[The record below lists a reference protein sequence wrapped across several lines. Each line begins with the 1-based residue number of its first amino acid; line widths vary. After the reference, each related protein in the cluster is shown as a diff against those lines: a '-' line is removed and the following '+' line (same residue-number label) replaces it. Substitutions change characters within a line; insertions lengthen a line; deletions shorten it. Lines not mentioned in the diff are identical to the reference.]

1 MGNAGPWPRVGAG
14 SGNGQLSRAP
24 AEKPQGSSF
33 IGMIQC
39 RVLGP
44 LSLNRSE
51 ESAMHVSGNQ
61 GFSKKIVHY
70 VASTVQALNVER
82 EVNIKC
88 KKRSC
93 HEMQHR
99 RCSHTVTWNRIGVY
113 RHQKNASLQTP
124 VPERALHGLN
134 HMFGILGRHTAVGT
148 PITTS
153 SSDVHPHR
161 GFVHVV
167 IIHHLATQHPRPG
180 LTLAKD
186 WGRVAPEVAAV
197 ACHPARE
204 RIAGPCSSSSFT
216 EPVACGSEEGVDA
229 QKR

>member
-1 MGNAGPWPRVGAG
+1 MQRTLVEIKGFFK
-14 SGNGQLSRAP
+14 
-24 AEKPQGSSF
+24 EDSSLYSVHCTSSK
-33 IGMIQC
+33 C
-39 RVLGP
+39 RTRG
-44 LSLNRSE
+44 
-51 ESAMHVSGNQ
+51 
-61 GFSKKIVHY
+61 
-70 VASTVQALNVER
+70 
-82 EVNIKC
+82 
-88 KKRSC
+88 KR
-93 HEMQHR
+93 EMQKKKNMP
-99 RCSHTVTWNRIGVY
+99 CNATPTLQSHTVTWNRNGVY
-113 RHQKNASLQTP
+113 RHQNASLQTP

-134 HMFGILGRHTAVGT
+134 HVFGIIGRHTAVGT
-148 PITTS
+148 SITTS
-153 SSDVHPHR
+153 SSDVHTHR

-204 RIAGPCSSSSFT
+204 RIAGPCSSRSFT